1 MPPVN
6 VTVTW
11 PANAPEPSVDI
22 DPIVVPKGS
31 GATVIRWTA
40 GTGVSALQIIGL
52 PADVFSP
59 PTPYGT
65 VPNFSTTDANRVAG
79 TYSYTVTA
87 VRSGGGAGQHDPRI
101 QNGGG

>member
-1 MPPVN
+1 MPPIN

-11 PANAPEPSVDI
+11 PANAPAPTVDT

-31 GATVIRWTA
+31 GATVIQWRS
-40 GTGVSALQIIGL
+40 GSGVSALQIIGL

-59 PTPYGT
+59 ATSNGP

-79 TYSYTVTA
+79 TYTYSVTA
-87 VRSGGGAGQHDPRI
+87 VRSGGGAAQHDPKI
-101 QNGGG
+101 QNGG